1 MKSITRGLHRDRDTM
16 YHHSRFCLVIVD
28 YTPTRRSVDS
38 DYCVICKCLLLK
50 IFEVL
55 STEAWNTAWL
65 GSKIFSTFVQLFIV
79 YTLVKI
85 LIYFACVFVKLVF
98 QKSKDDVRIILMLW
112 LSFATHSYLFDTKTS
127 QEFPSFIIVFVLIAI
142 HFRLSRTLNNE
153 GLFSVNFCGLNK
165 SSGLVYS
172 THPQHHVCACGAKYP
187 TFINRPS
194 TKLFSFFFIF
204 TFLDKI

>member
-1 MKSITRGLHRDRDTM
+1 MKSITRGLHRDQDTM

-127 QEFPSFIIVFVLIAI
+127 QEFPSFINVFVLITI
-142 HFRLSRTLNNE
+142 PFRLSLILNNE
-153 GLFSVNFCGLNK
+153 GLFSVNFYGLNT
-165 SSGLVYS
+165 SSGLLCTVPIYNNI
-172 THPQHHVCACGAKYP
+172 TYVLVVEQN
-187 TFINRPS
+187 I
-194 TKLFSFFFIF
+194 
-204 TFLDKI
+204 

>member
-1 MKSITRGLHRDRDTM
+1 M
-16 YHHSRFCLVIVD
+16 
-28 YTPTRRSVDS
+28 
-38 DYCVICKCLLLK
+38 K
-50 IFEVL
+50 IF
-55 STEAWNTAWL
+55 
-65 GSKIFSTFVQLFIV
+65 
-79 YTLVKI
+79 
-85 LIYFACVFVKLVF
+85 IYFACVFVKLVS

-112 LSFATHSYLFDTKTS
+112 LSFATHSYLFYTKTS
-127 QEFPSFIIVFVLIAI
+127 QEFPSFVNVFVLIAI

-172 THPQHHVCACGAKYP
+172 THPQHHVRACGAKYP

>member
-112 LSFATHSYLFDTKTS
+112 LTIICDTFLSFWYKNLTGI
-127 QEFPSFIIVFVLIAI
+127 SFI
-142 HFRLSRTLNNE
+142 HK
-153 GLFSVNFCGLNK
+153 C
-165 SSGLVYS
+165 
-172 THPQHHVCACGAKYP
+172 VCFDCNSFQIIPDFEQWG
-187 TFINRPS
+187 FILCKFLW
-194 TKLFSFFFIF
+194 TK
-204 TFLDKI
+204 